1 MIKISKIAFE
11 SLKDSD
17 GNVSMNPL
25 EWWERNRLACIW
37 SLLCMVV
44 QIPLSWLRCI
54 IMIIC
59 FIPHA
64 IYVALDDM
72 RF

>member
-11 SLKDSD
+11 VLKDSD
-17 GNVSMNPL
+17 GNISMNPI
-25 EWWERNRLACIW
+25 EWWKKNKMACIW

-44 QIPLSWLRCI
+44 QIPLIWLRYI
-54 IMIIC
+54 TMLIC
-59 FIPHA
+59 FVPHV